1 MSAGSP
7 LTREAPVVVGRIG
20 GKRLLLILAALLSAI
35 VLWSLATDPTPT
47 SAGLATAP
55 PATSPGKSDS
65 KLIEMLTDAVAEFEE
80 ERARGGGSSDRR
92 SDTTTTRSASNS
104 DAGNSDD
111 GSVRFDDEGRVQVY
125 IWLESSSRSNRR
137 DLEDLGAE
145 IEVVD
150 RDADVVQAWVPTSA
164 LASIEAL
171 ENVITITPPDYGVT
185 RAGSV
190 TTEGDKIHRGNLVR
204 AFSSL
209 TGSGVRVGV
218 ISNGADSR
226 AEAQATNDLPATI
239 EIDPNRTGSGEEGG
253 ALMEIIHD
261 IAPDASLAFSG
272 PATSKEMI
280 QAIDWL
286 ANDAFGGNG
295 ADIIVDDFGF
305 LAEPYFEDGSIAKKA
320 EEVVDDGVIY
330 ITSTGNDG
338 EEHYTGTFSRG
349 EGDYHEFAP
358 GDISLRITGGDSG
371 DRVFLQWNDEFGK
384 AATDYDLY
392 ACGAGLE
399 PTRFNLQNRLCT
411 RSTRIQDGNDIPY
424 ESLDTPDNAL
434 IADIYIKEFIDPQHI
449 ARPAKTLKLLAPD
462 STNMEYGSAS
472 GSIFG
477 IAAASGP
484 IAVGAIS
491 ASDPG
496 HDTLQSF
503 SSQGPVEIYFP
514 SRETRVKPDIVA
526 IDGVT
531 VTGAGGFPNN
541 FVGTSA
547 AAPHVVGVAAL
558 ILQAERIADNTR
570 SKEDIAEVVRN
581 RLKDN
586 ATDLGVA
593 GVDNSFGAGRV
604 DALTAAIA
612 TGQLNKNFVVNSTGD
627 GADDDTSDGACDDG
641 SGNCTL
647 RAAIQEVNAGSG
659 GVITFG
665 ITGDGPHS
673 IQPAAALPTITK
685 TVFID
690 GLSQTGAAVGT
701 IKIELDGTNAGAST
715 NGLTL
720 TGTDSHVRGLAVNR
734 FGGNG
739 IVVQTGAD
747 QIVEDNYIGTDP
759 AGTTDR
765 GNGGVGLYIQD
776 VSDAEVRYN
785 LISGNTSHGITLS
798 GTENTAVIENRI
810 GVSSSGTAMANDGA
824 GVRIENGTR
833 LAKVW
838 LNEIANNGGDGVAIV
853 SDNATINSVR
863 ANSIYSNGGLG
874 IDLGDDGV
882 TANDVMDADSGPNGK
897 FNFPTLTNAAR
908 NGTEYEVQGSH
919 IFESTSSFF
928 VMDVYSNDSC
938 DVSGN
943 GEGKTY
949 LGSTNVTVTSPTDI
963 FLAATVDGTVGTFDR
978 TVGDNISVTAQQGGT
993 LGSTSEFSACLV
1005 VGELPLL
1012 DLSTEFV
1019 KVTEGATATYT
1030 VKLTEQPSSEVT
1042 LAFEGDS
1049 SLDVTVSPN
1058 PITFTTSDWSTARTV
1073 TVAIGTDIDP
1083 LGFQTEIRHEVTIDG
1098 KSVAGTPVTVVVKD
1112 KDTEPRVSVAI
1123 ADLIEHI
1130 VDDAVVEV
1138 AEGNELIYQA
1148 TLTEQPSSTVVV
1160 SLDSDNSGAVNVT
1173 PSTLTFTPL
1182 NWSTAQD
1189 VRLVSNV
1196 DADTENEF
1204 IRIRHKRSIGGQDY
1218 IVGTIFMRILD
1229 GAQPQPSLGPTPISL
1244 NEGQT
1249 TTYSLSLAA
1258 APVADVKLEIFTNDS
1273 RKAIVWPREFNFT
1286 PLNWATGQ
1294 TVTVTGVLDTN
1305 SDDEITTIWHY
1316 WHPVGGSVRLVG
1328 QLDVHVT
1335 DQALPFLNISKDE
1348 LEITEGSSDTYTVA
1362 MAAVPSADITV
1373 LMTSLDTGVATVSL
1387 SSITFT
1393 TTNWDTAIPVTVTAL
1408 SDMDDF
1414 DEVADIRHEITLNG
1428 NPYILATL
1436 TAKILEPGASG
1447 TNDSPTFIEGDDTDR
1462 EIREDAS
1469 GGSNVG
1475 DAVEAFDTEDDT
1487 LNYSLHGA
1495 DAGFFIIN
1503 SANGQIS
1510 LRNSTRLNY
1519 EIKGIYSVSVSV
1531 HDGKNYNNHQSNATD
1546 DTINVEIK
1554 VVNVNEPG
1562 ALTLSPSTP
1571 RQQVASVANLTDP
1584 DGSVGSAIWQWH
1596 TSPTGA
1602 NPWTLISSATTATYT
1617 PVRNRRWQ
1625 VPASLCDIC
1634 GSCWLRPIL
1643 ADHIGQPRCRNL
1655 TPTPTPTATP
1665 ATPTPAPAIA
1675 QHRRWWR
1682 RRRLQE
1688 SPP

>member
-20 GKRLLLILAALLSAI
+20 GKRLLFILAALLSAI

-92 SDTTTTRSASNS
+92 SDTATTRSASNS

-171 ENVITITPPDYGVT
+171 ENVITISPPDYGVT

-239 EIDPNRTGSGEEGG
+239 EIDPNRRGSGEEGG

-358 GDISLRITGGDSG
+358 GDISLRIAGDAGG

-399 PTRFNLQNRLCT
+399 PTRFNLQNGLCT
-411 RSTRIQDGNDIPY
+411 RSTRVQDGNDIPY

-434 IADIYIKEFIDPQHI
+434 IADIYIKEYT
-449 ARPAKTLKLLAPD
+449 AGPAQTLKLFAIE

-531 VTGAGGFPNN
+531 VTGAGGFPDN
-541 FVGTSA
+541 FKGTSA

-627 GADDDTSDGACDDG
+627 GADDDTSDGACVDG
-641 SGNCTL
+641 NGNCTL
-647 RAAIQEVNAGSG
+647 RAAIMEVNAGSG

-665 ITGDGPHS
+665 ITGNGPHS
-673 IQPAAALPTITK
+673 IQPATALPTITK

-690 GLSQTGAAVGT
+690 GFSQTGAAIGT
-701 IKIELDGTNAGAST
+701 IKIELDGTNEGTST
-715 NGLTL
+715 NGLTM
-720 TGTDSHVRGLAVNR
+720 TAADSHVRGLAINR
-734 FGGNG
+734 FTGNG
-739 IVVQTGAD
+739 IVVQTAD
-747 QIVEDNYIGTDP
+747 GQIVEGNYLGTDP

-765 GNGGVGLYIQD
+765 GNGGVGLYIQG
-776 VSDAEVRYN
+776 VLDAEVRYN

-798 GTENTAVIENRI
+798 GTQNTAVIENRI
-810 GVSSSGTAMANDGA
+810 GVSSSGTAMGNDGA
-824 GVRIENGTR
+824 GVRIEDATR

-963 FLAATVDGTVGTFDR
+963 FLGATVDGTVGTFDR

-1112 KDTEPRVSVAI
+1112 KDTEPRVSVANSVANVDFI
-1123 ADLIEHI
+1123 QHI
-1130 VDDAVVEV
+1130 VDDALVEV

-1148 TLTEQPSSTVVV
+1148 TLTVQPVV
-1160 SLDSDNSGAVNVT
+1160 
-1173 PSTLTFTPL
+1173 
-1182 NWSTAQD
+1182 
-1189 VRLVSNV
+1189 
-1196 DADTENEF
+1196 
-1204 IRIRHKRSIGGQDY
+1204 Y
-1218 IVGTIFMRILD
+1218 
-1229 GAQPQPSLGPTPISL
+1229 
-1244 NEGQT
+1244 
-1249 TTYSLSLAA
+1249 
-1258 APVADVKLEIFTNDS
+1258 
-1273 RKAIVWPREFNFT
+1273 
-1286 PLNWATGQ
+1286 
-1294 TVTVTGVLDTN
+1294 
-1305 SDDEITTIWHY
+1305 
-1316 WHPVGGSVRLVG
+1316 
-1328 QLDVHVT
+1328 
-1335 DQALPFLNISKDE
+1335 
-1348 LEITEGSSDTYTVA
+1348 
-1362 MAAVPSADITV
+1362 
-1373 LMTSLDTGVATVSL
+1373 
-1387 SSITFT
+1387 
-1393 TTNWDTAIPVTVTAL
+1393 
-1408 SDMDDF
+1408 
-1414 DEVADIRHEITLNG
+1414 
-1428 NPYILATL
+1428 
-1436 TAKILEPGASG
+1436 
-1447 TNDSPTFIEGDDTDR
+1447 
-1462 EIREDAS
+1462 
-1469 GGSNVG
+1469 
-1475 DAVEAFDTEDDT
+1475 
-1487 LNYSLHGA
+1487 
-1495 DAGFFIIN
+1495 
-1503 SANGQIS
+1503 
-1510 LRNSTRLNY
+1510 
-1519 EIKGIYSVSVSV
+1519 
-1531 HDGKNYNNHQSNATD
+1531 
-1546 DTINVEIK
+1546 
-1554 VVNVNEPG
+1554 
-1562 ALTLSPSTP
+1562 
-1571 RQQVASVANLTDP
+1571 
-1584 DGSVGSAIWQWH
+1584 
-1596 TSPTGA
+1596 
-1602 NPWTLISSATTATYT
+1602 
-1617 PVRNRRWQ
+1617 
-1625 VPASLCDIC
+1625 
-1634 GSCWLRPIL
+1634 
-1643 ADHIGQPRCRNL
+1643 
-1655 TPTPTPTATP
+1655 
-1665 ATPTPAPAIA
+1665 
-1675 QHRRWWR
+1675 
-1682 RRRLQE
+1682 RRRLARFG
-1688 SPP
+1688 

>member
-7 LTREAPVVVGRIG
+7 LTRGAPVVVGRIG

-35 VLWSLATDPTPT
+35 VLWSFATDPTPT

-65 KLIEMLTDAVAEFEE
+65 KIREMLTDAVAEYEE
-80 ERARGGGSSDRR
+80 ERAQGGGSSDRR
-92 SDTTTTRSASNS
+92 SDTATTRSASNS

-111 GSVRFDDEGRVQVY
+111 GLVRFDDEGRVQVY
-125 IWLESSSRSNRR
+125 IRLESSSRSNRR

-150 RDADVVQAWVPTSA
+150 RDSDVVQAWVPTSA

-171 ENVITITPPDYGVT
+171 ENVITISPPDYGVT

-218 ISNGADSR
+218 LSNGADSWADAR
-226 AEAQATNDLPATI
+226 STNDLPATI
-239 EIDPNRTGSGEEGG
+239 EIDPHRPGSGEEGG

-261 IAPDASLAFSG
+261 IAPGASLAFAG

-286 ANDAFGGNG
+286 ANDAFEGNG
-295 ADIIVDDFGF
+295 ADIIIDDFGF
-305 LAEPYFEDGSIAKKA
+305 FAEPYFEDGSVAKKA
-320 EEVVDDGVIY
+320 EDVVNDGVIF
-330 ITSTGNDG
+330 ITSTGNDA

-349 EGDYHEFAP
+349 AGDYHEFAP
-358 GDISLRITGGDSG
+358 GDISLRITGDAGG

-399 PTRFNLQNRLCT
+399 PTRFNLQNGLCT
-411 RSTRIQDGNDIPY
+411 RSTRVQDGNDIPY
-424 ESLDTPDNAL
+424 ESLRTPNNAL
-434 IADIYIKEFIDPQHI
+434 IADIYIKEYTAGPQYTV
-449 ARPAKTLKLLAPD
+449 RPAKTLKLFAIE
-462 STNMEYGSAS
+462 SSNMEYGSAS

-477 IAAASGP
+477 IAAASGS
-484 IAVGAIS
+484 IAVGAIWS
-491 ASDPG
+491 SDPG
-496 HDTLQSF
+496 HDTLKSF

-531 VTGAGGFPNN
+531 VTGAGGFQKY
-541 FVGTSA
+541 FAGTSA
-547 AAPHVVGVAAL
+547 AAPHVAGVAAL
-558 ILQAERIADNTR
+558 VLQAERIADDTR
-570 SKEDIAEVVRN
+570 SKEEIAEVVRN

-586 ATDLGVA
+586 AADLGVA

-604 DALTAAIA
+604 DALTAVIA

-627 GADDDTSDGACDDG
+627 GADDDTSDGDCDDG

-665 ITGDGPHS
+665 ISGNGPHS
-673 IQPAAALPTITK
+673 IQPTAALPTITK

-720 TGTDSHVRGLAVNR
+720 TAADSHVRGLAVNR
-734 FGGNG
+734 FGGDG

-747 QIVEDNYIGTDP
+747 QIVENNYIGTDP

-765 GNGGVGLYIQD
+765 GNGGVGLYIQG

-798 GTENTAVIENRI
+798 GTENTAVIKNKI
-810 GVSSSGTAMANDGA
+810 GVSSSGSAMGNDDA
-824 GVRIENGTR
+824 GVRIENATL
-833 LAKVW
+833 LAKVL

-853 SDNATINSVR
+853 SDNAVINSVR

-882 TANDVMDADSGPNGK
+882 TANDDMDADSGPNGK
-897 FNFPTLTNAAR
+897 FNFPTLTTVAR
-908 NGTEYEVQGSH
+908 SGTEFEVQGSH
-919 IFESTSSFF
+919 ILESTSSFF

-949 LGSTNVTVTSPTDI
+949 LGSTNVRVTSPTDV
-963 FLAATVDGTVGTFDR
+963 FSGATVNKSVGTLGR
-978 TVGDNISVTAQQGGT
+978 TVGNNISVTALQGGT

-1005 VGELPLL
+1005 AGELPLL

-1019 KVTEGATATYT
+1019 KVAEDATATYT
-1030 VKLTEQPSSEVT
+1030 VKLTEQPSSSVS
-1042 LAFEGDS
+1042 LALEGDS
-1049 SLDVTVSPN
+1049 SLGVTVFPN
-1058 PITFTTSDWSTARTV
+1058 PITFTTSNWNTARTV
-1073 TVAIGTDIDP
+1073 TVAAGTDIDP
-1083 LGFQTEIRHEVTIDG
+1083 LGFQTEIRHEVTING
-1098 KSVAGTPVTVVVKD
+1098 KSLAGTPVTVVVKD
-1112 KDTEPRVSVAI
+1112 KDTEPRVSVAN
-1123 ADLIEHI
+1123 ADFIRHI
-1130 VDDAVVEV
+1130 VHDVFVEV

-1148 TLTEQPSSTVVV
+1148 TLTEQPASTVVV
-1160 SLDSDNSGAVNVT
+1160 SLDSDNSGAVRIN

-1182 NWSTAQD
+1182 NWNTAQD
-1189 VRLVSNV
+1189 VRLVPNI
-1196 DADTENEF
+1196 DADTENE
-1204 IRIRHKRSIGGQDY
+1204 IVRIRHKRSIGGKDY

-1229 GAQPQPSLGPTPISL
+1229 GAQPQPSFVATPISL

-1249 TTYSLSLAA
+1249 TTYSLSLTA
-1258 APVADVKLEIFTNDS
+1258 APVADVKLAIFTNDS

-1316 WHPVGGSVRLVG
+1316 WHPVGGNVRLVG
-1328 QLDVHVT
+1328 ELAVHVT
-1335 DQALPFLNISKDE
+1335 DQALLPFLDISKDE
-1348 LEITEGSSDTYTVA
+1348 LEITEGS
-1362 MAAVPSADITV
+1362 
-1373 LMTSLDTGVATVSL
+1373 MT
-1387 SSITFT
+1387 
-1393 TTNWDTAIPVTVTAL
+1393 
-1408 SDMDDF
+1408 
-1414 DEVADIRHEITLNG
+1414 R
-1428 NPYILATL
+1428 
-1436 TAKILEPGASG
+1436 
-1447 TNDSPTFIEGDDTDR
+1447 
-1462 EIREDAS
+1462 
-1469 GGSNVG
+1469 
-1475 DAVEAFDTEDDT
+1475 
-1487 LNYSLHGA
+1487 
-1495 DAGFFIIN
+1495 
-1503 SANGQIS
+1503 
-1510 LRNSTRLNY
+1510 TR
-1519 EIKGIYSVSVSV
+1519 
-1531 HDGKNYNNHQSNATD
+1531 
-1546 DTINVEIK
+1546 
-1554 VVNVNEPG
+1554 
-1562 ALTLSPSTP
+1562 
-1571 RQQVASVANLTDP
+1571 
-1584 DGSVGSAIWQWH
+1584 
-1596 TSPTGA
+1596 
-1602 NPWTLISSATTATYT
+1602 
-1617 PVRNRRWQ
+1617 
-1625 VPASLCDIC
+1625 
-1634 GSCWLRPIL
+1634 
-1643 ADHIGQPRCRNL
+1643 
-1655 TPTPTPTATP
+1655 
-1665 ATPTPAPAIA
+1665 
-1675 QHRRWWR
+1675 
-1682 RRRLQE
+1682 
-1688 SPP
+1688 